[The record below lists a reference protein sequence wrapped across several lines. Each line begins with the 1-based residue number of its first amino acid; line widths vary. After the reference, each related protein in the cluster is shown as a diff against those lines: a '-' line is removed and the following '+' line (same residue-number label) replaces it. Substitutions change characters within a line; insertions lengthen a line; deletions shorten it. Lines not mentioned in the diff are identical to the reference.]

1 MLIIF
6 LSLIF
11 LFSFQSVYAEES
23 HLEEIIVTATKYDE
37 EISKIPSFITVI
49 SEEDIKNSTAQTI
62 PDILR
67 KFGIHVSD
75 ITGNKRTF
83 NVDIR
88 GFGETSQSNL
98 LVLIDGMKINQP
110 DLSGSDWLLIPLER
124 VEKIEI
130 IRSSAGSVLYGDN
143 ATGGVINIITK
154 KAEKLNAGTT
164 VSAGSYETFKQYAYA
179 TAELN
184 AKAAFYLSGSYLN
197 SDGYRR
203 NSDIESKDLGL
214 KLNYSINNNINIKFN
229 TGYHK
234 DNTGLPGALKESD
247 ISAGISRKESTHPN
261 DFSETEDYYFNLTP
275 EIYFMGDNIFKIDLS
290 YRKRAWI
297 SFASG
302 DWGDFLGDSEMKTF
316 GILPQFIFKQ
326 KFSIGKNSLTA
337 GFDYHNTT
345 DKIINKGVSF
355 GFPFISEF
363 KLKKKNY
370 GYYLHDELNVLENLS
385 ISAGY
390 RHDIADFY
398 FHPSNTDTLS
408 MREDIYTFGAN
419 YKFYKESYAYI
430 SFTKSFRYPLL
441 DELYSFYTNTV
452 NTRLNPQK
460 SYDYEIGLRYY
471 FNDNIYS
478 NINFFRIYTYDE
490 IFLNPVTY
498 NNENLDGKTRRDGI
512 EFSLNAKVFSWLT
525 LFTNYS
531 YINAK
536 IKDGQ
541 YEGKNIPNVPKHK
554 ASFGLTSDITKELS
568 LYLDCIYV
576 GSRPFISD
584 FSNSF
589 DKQKD
594 YLVFNTKIT
603 YKNKNIRAFL
613 DINNLFNKKYSEY
626 GVLGGFPV
634 EKAYYPSPGR
644 NFLIGL
650 SVNL

>member
-62 PDILR
+62 PDVLR

-154 KAEKLNAGTT
+154 KAKKLNAGTT
-164 VSAGSYETFKQYAYA
+164 LSAGSYGTFKQYGYA

-184 AKAAFYLSGSYLN
+184 AKAFYLSGSYLN

-214 KLNYSINNNINIKFN
+214 KLNYSINSNINIKFN

-261 DFSETEDYYFNLTP
+261 DFSDTEDYYFNLTP
-275 EIYFMGDNIFKIDLS
+275 EIYFMEDNIFKIDLS

-337 GFDYHNTT
+337 GFDYHKTT

-370 GYYLHDELNVLENLS
+370 GYYIHDELNILENLS
-385 ISAGY
+385 ISAGF

-408 MREDIYTFGAN
+408 MREDIYTFGVN